1 MASRNPLLSLHRRCR
16 VQHLYQYHYPAS
28 PTKNLLAANHLLRS
42 FISPHQQRKMG
53 STAGKKNEYLVIVPD
68 KKGSLQRRIDV
79 RNVHLANIK
88 PEVDSGFLKLGGALL
103 EYHPEEG
110 QTPPMKGSVLIVVS
124 ESPEAVREQ
133 LSKDIYATSGVWD
146 IDNMQITPFKS
157 AIRLPL

>member
-16 VQHLYQYHYPAS
+16 VQYLYQYHYPAS

-68 KKGSLQRRIDV
+68 KEGSLQRRIDV

-88 PEVDSGFLKLGGALL
+88 PVLDSGFLKLGG
-103 EYHPEEG
+103 
-110 QTPPMKGSVLIVVS
+110 KI
-124 ESPEAVREQ
+124 
-133 LSKDIYATSGVWD
+133 
-146 IDNMQITPFKS
+146 
-157 AIRLPL
+157 